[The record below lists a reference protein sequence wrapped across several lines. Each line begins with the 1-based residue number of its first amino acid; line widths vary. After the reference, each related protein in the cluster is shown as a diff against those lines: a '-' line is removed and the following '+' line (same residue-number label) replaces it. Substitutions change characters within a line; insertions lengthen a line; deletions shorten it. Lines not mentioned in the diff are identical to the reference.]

1 MKVLSYNLRKHRAAS
16 EIAQLVAEHDPDV
29 LCLQE
34 ADTSDLPD
42 RFDGLVL
49 AEGTRTNRLGLAV
62 YARQSAYRVEGTRTI
77 GLKKSLHDRVLK
89 PAHERVLGVRL
100 HDVDDNIDLIVASFH
115 AAPLTARNSLRRE
128 QIRAGLA
135 ELAELGPG
143 LPTLLVGDFNYP
155 VFKERLSADL
165 RAEGYELVMSD
176 TRTYTRYRVFKGYYD
191 FATAVGFT
199 VDAVTTLPQG
209 SSDHLP
215 ILVHARP
222 DPRAVTAGSDLEVPG
237 GA

>member
-1 MKVLSYNLRKHRAAS
+1 MRVVSYNLRKHRAVS
-16 EIAQLVAEHDPDV
+16 EIAQLVDQHDPDV

-34 ADTSDLPD
+34 ADVEDLPEAVGAL
-42 RFDGLVL
+42 GLV
-49 AEGTRTNRLGLAV
+49 EGTRGNRLGLAL
-62 YARQSAYRVEGTRTI
+62 YARKSDYRVVSTKAI

-100 HDVDDNIDLIVASFH
+100 HDIDNNIDMIVASFH

-128 QIRAGLA
+128 QIKVGLE

-155 VFKERLSADL
+155 VSKERLSQDL
-165 RAEGYELVMSD
+165 RSEGYELIMSD
-176 TRTYTRYRVFKGYYD
+176 TRTYARYRVFRGFYD
-191 FATAVGFT
+191 FATAIGFR
-199 VDAVTTLPQG
+199 VDSVTTLPQG

-215 ILVHARP
+215 ILVIAHP
-222 DPRAVTAGSDLEVPG
+222 DVPVVPQ
-237 GA
+237 GAES